1 MIIGTRIRQLR
12 EERGIT
18 RDEIEEFS
26 GLDHSYIARIE
37 QGLTMPPLETLER
50 IAFALAVPLY
60 WLFCAEEDPDP
71 LPAPPVVTAHQHPW
85 DTRPVES
92 ESQFLRV
99 LGEASDALFEADPA
113 SLLEFA
119 RRTALGKL
127 EN

>member
-26 GLDHSYIARIE
+26 GLNHSYIARIE

-60 WLFCAEEDPDP
+60 WLFCAEEEP
-71 LPAPPVVTAHQHPW
+71 LAAPPVVTAAYQHPW

-92 ESQFLRV
+92 ESQFLRR

>member
-1 MIIGTRIRQLR
+1 MIIGARIRQLR

-18 RDEIEEFS
+18 HDEIEESS

-37 QGLTMPPLETLER
+37 QGLTVPPLETLER

-60 WLFCAEEDPDP
+60 LLFYAEEDSF
-71 LPAPPVVTAHQHPW
+71 AASPVVTAADQPPW
-85 DTRPVES
+85 EARPIES
-92 ESQFLRV
+92 ESQFLRR
-99 LGEASDALFEADPA
+99 LGEASGALFEADPA

>member
-18 RDEIEEFS
+18 RAEIEKFS

-50 IAFALAVPLY
+50 IALALDIPLY
-60 WLFCAEEDPDP
+60 WLFCAEEDPF
-71 LPAPPVVTAHQHPW
+71 PAPPVVTPAHKHPW
-85 DTRPVES
+85 DNRPVES
-92 ESQFLRV
+92 ESQFLRR
-99 LGEASDALFEADPA
+99 LGEASGALFKADPA